1 MSLTERRLNNLICR
15 LREDGHR
22 LTPQR
27 MAVIKML
34 IGNTEHLTAEQIHER
49 VKVDFPMTSLATV
62 YKTVSVLKEM
72 HEVQE
77 ISVDGEGKH
86 FDGAT
91 GHPHPHL
98 ICTSCRRIEDIDFAD
113 IGPLPSEI
121 AEQTGYRIE
130 GHRLDFFGVC
140 PACQEEEARN
150 S

>member
-1 MSLTERRLNNLICR
+1 MSTTELRLSNLICK
-15 LREDGHR
+15 LRDEGHR

-27 MAVIKML
+27 MAVIKTL
-34 IGNTEHLTAEQIHER
+34 IGNQEHLTAEQVHER

-62 YKTVSVLKEM
+62 YKTVSMLKEM

-98 ICTSCRRIEDIDFAD
+98 ICTNCRRIEDIDLGD
-113 IGPLPSEI
+113 IHPLPAEI
-121 AEQTGYRIE
+121 ARQTGYRIE

-140 PACQEEEARN
+140 PACQEKEIQN